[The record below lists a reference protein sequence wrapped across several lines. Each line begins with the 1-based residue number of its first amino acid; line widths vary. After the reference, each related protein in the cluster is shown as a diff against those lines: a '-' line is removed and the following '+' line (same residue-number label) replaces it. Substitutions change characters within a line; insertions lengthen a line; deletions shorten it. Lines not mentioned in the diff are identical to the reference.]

1 MGSSCCTSAHEAR
14 CSRSPKTSPKG
25 ESDEDG
31 RVIEDTRLILVTD
44 LGFIV
49 KQAKDGTRDVFVQSI
64 RTGLP
69 VEGAQIE
76 MIGSNG
82 QPMLTAITDA
92 TGRAHLPRPSP
103 TEARRE
109 KTPLLIMAQKDDDV
123 SFMPFSSSGR
133 EIDFSRFDT
142 GGVENAQSAQQLSVY
157 LFSDRGIYRPGE
169 TTNLGLITRTAD
181 WKASLT
187 GLPLVVEITDPRGIV
202 VSRTDMKLTAA
213 SFDEVSYTSLPAS
226 PTGTYQ
232 AVAYLVK
239 AASRRETLGS
249 TSFKV
254 QEFEPDRLKVRL
266 DLTDAPIEGWLKST
280 DVQARV
286 NVQHLF
292 GAAASGRRVE
302 GELSLTPA
310 LPRFTRY
317 PDFRFAVGERLPE
330 PYQEQVAP
338 AVTDDNGIATLNL
351 DLKRFVGRAYRLTV
365 LARAFEAEGGRN
377 VGAQNSAIV
386 SDAPYLVGVK
396 TDGDLTF
403 VQRSSARNAR
413 WLAVNQ
419 QLQPVAA
426 DDLTLEWVQRKF
438 VSVLT
443 QQGNSTFKYVSRLRE
458 IVRDTRNVQIT
469 APGSLFPLPTQ
480 EPGDFVLVL
489 RNASGAELN
498 RLSYTVAGEA
508 NLSRSLERNAEL
520 QIQLDKAVYSGG
532 DTIEVSIRAPYV
544 GAGLITVERERVFKY
559 QWFKTTTTSS
569 VQRVVLP
576 PSSKATATSACSSF
590 AILRQTSCS

>member
-1 MGSSCCTSAHEAR
+1 M
-14 CSRSPKTSPKG
+14 
-25 ESDEDG
+25 
-31 RVIEDTRLILVTD
+31 
-44 LGFIV
+44 
-49 KQAKDGTRDVFVQSI
+49 
-64 RTGLP
+64 
-69 VEGAQIE
+69 
-76 MIGSNG
+76 
-82 QPMLTAITDA
+82 
-92 TGRAHLPRPSP
+92 
-103 TEARRE
+103 
-109 KTPLLIMAQKDDDV
+109 
-123 SFMPFSSSGR
+123 
-133 EIDFSRFDT
+133 
-142 GGVENAQSAQQLSVY
+142 
-157 LFSDRGIYRPGE
+157 
-169 TTNLGLITRTAD
+169 
-181 WKASLT
+181 
-187 GLPLVVEITDPRGIV
+187 
-202 VSRTDMKLTAA
+202 
-213 SFDEVSYTSLPAS
+213 
-226 PTGTYQ
+226 
-232 AVAYLVK
+232 
-239 AASRRETLGS
+239 
-249 TSFKV
+249 
-254 QEFEPDRLKVRL
+254 
-266 DLTDAPIEGWLKST
+266 
-280 DVQARV
+280 
-286 NVQHLF
+286 
-292 GAAASGRRVE
+292 
-302 GELSLTPA
+302 
-310 LPRFTRY
+310 
-317 PDFRFAVGERLPE
+317 GERLPD

-351 DLKRFVGRAYRLTV
+351 DLKRFVGRAYRLTC
-365 LARAFEAEGGRN
+365 ARARVRGRRREKCRRAEQRDRM
-377 VGAQNSAIV
+377 
-386 SDAPYLVGVK
+386 DAPYLVGVK

-569 VQRVVLP
+569 VQRVDRCRR
-576 PSSKATATSACSSF
+576 SSKATATSACSSF